1 MDQIL
6 PPKSDP
12 PMPRI
17 PPNSNPPKLELLM
30 QEIGDDEPTI
40 RMQVPPHLLR
50 ETSDQWQRG
59 TGPNWGLIIAVL
71 FCLAFWGSLA
81 YYIWS

>member
-17 PPNSNPPKLELLM
+17 PPQSNPPKLELLM
-30 QEIGDDEPTI
+30 QDLGDEEPTLK
-40 RMQVPPHLLR
+40 MKVPPHLLW
-50 ETSDQWQRG
+50 ESG
-59 TGPNWGLIIAVL
+59 KYHGPNYGMIGAIL
-71 FCLAFWGSLA
+71 FCLAFWGSIGYL
-81 YYIWS
+81 IFR